1 MAGGHEILREKQH
14 AKGERASVPMI
25 VGDETGAGRSSTSD
39 AWASGPAERLIAN
52 ARLINRAMFLFI
64 KIP

>member
-39 AWASGPAERLIAN
+39 AGVRGPVEMLSAN
-52 ARLINRAMFLFI
+52 TRLINRTMFLFI